1 MSKGMVDH
9 LRAMRE
15 AKAARNAERA
25 KVEAGIRRAAA
36 EGKALLELAPLKKSI
51 KRKLAKAIEATAE
64 RMKNKPAKGKR
75 KKK

>member
-1 MSKGMVDH
+1 MSKGMVDA

-15 AKAARNAERA
+15 AKMARGAERA
-25 KVEAGIRRAAA
+25 KTEAGIRRAAA
-36 EGKALLELAPLKKSI
+36 EGAAILALAPLPKKI
-51 KRKLAKAIEATAE
+51 KRKLAKAIAETSE